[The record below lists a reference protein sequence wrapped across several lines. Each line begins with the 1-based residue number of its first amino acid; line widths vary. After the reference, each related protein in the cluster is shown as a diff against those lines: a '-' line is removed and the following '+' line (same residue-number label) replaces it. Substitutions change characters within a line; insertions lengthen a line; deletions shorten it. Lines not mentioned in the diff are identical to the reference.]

1 MTLPSRAVRAVLFDL
16 DGTML
21 DTAADIAN
29 ALNAALAEQRLAPV
43 PPDKVRTFIGR
54 GVPTLIERAVAYL
67 GAAGC
72 DTTALQ
78 ASFHVHYARIEERDE
93 LSARV
98 YPGVAAGLGGLY
110 ALGLGLA
117 VVTNKPSRAA
127 RDLLKRRGLARWIRV
142 VVGGD
147 GDLPRKPHPQ
157 PLLRACQDLG
167 VAPAEA
173 LMVGDSL
180 VDVRAARAAGLAI
193 VCVPYGYNEGNDP
206 RALPCDAFIESVAEL
221 PALIAAAAR

>member
-21 DTAADIAN
+21 DTAADIAA
-29 ALNAALAEQRLAPV
+29 ALNAALAEQHLAPV
-43 PPDKVRTFIGR
+43 PPEKVRTFIGR
-54 GVPTLIERAVAYL
+54 GVPTLIGRAVAHL

-72 DTTALQ
+72 DTAALQ
-78 ASFHVHYARIEERDE
+78 AGFHVHYARLEERDE

-98 YPGVAAGLGGLY
+98 YPGVAAGLGGLH
-110 ALGLGLA
+110 ALGVALA

-127 RDLLKRRGLARWIRV
+127 RDLLKRRGLARWIRA

-167 VAPAEA
+167 VEPAEA

-180 VDVRAARAAGLAI
+180 VDVQAARAAGLAI

-206 RALPCDAFIESVAEL
+206 RALPCDAFIDSVAEL
-221 PALIAAAAR
+221 PALLAATAR